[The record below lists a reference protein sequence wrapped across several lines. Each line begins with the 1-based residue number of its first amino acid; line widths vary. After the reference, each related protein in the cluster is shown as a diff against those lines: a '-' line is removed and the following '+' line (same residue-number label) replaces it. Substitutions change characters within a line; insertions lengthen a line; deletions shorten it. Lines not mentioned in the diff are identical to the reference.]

1 MKEDLN
7 KFIEIYENNKSII
20 KDNSYK
26 TIEKFMNLFKNNK
39 INSEEDL
46 DFIINDKIIFNFKE
60 DDNYLLNIEKEYLIL
75 IYISQKENISEKF
88 FENILKVLFEL
99 FEPVKI
105 LLNIKFF
112 KKCFKFFMK
121 HLENTKV
128 LEIINNINLINN
140 NINESKKKIIMFLY
154 YYNYFCEIKIK
165 NIEIKEQIN
174 FDYINLIFE
183 LNKILNLYL
192 NKETELISC
201 QNYFNYLFNKHFFL
215 IKDLNTNIFSIL
227 INKFL

>member
-75 IYISQKENISEKF
+75 IYISQKENLSEKF
-88 FENILKVLFEL
+88 FEKILKELFEL

-154 YYNYFCEIKIK
+154 YYNYFC
-165 NIEIKEQIN
+165 
-174 FDYINLIFE
+174 
-183 LNKILNLYL
+183 
-192 NKETELISC
+192 
-201 QNYFNYLFNKHFFL
+201 
-215 IKDLNTNIFSIL
+215 
-227 INKFL
+227 